1 MSKASVILYITVG
14 ILVLFLVSYS
24 PKNKTDHDHH
34 HHGGGH
40 NQHHRLK
47 LRSSFNF
54 KPTRHDPIPFDPLVA
69 DMERRRDDKE
79 WERQHVDHSHPELA
93 THDPAPGHESQPEW
107 EDFMDAEDYL
117 NDEEKFNVTDRLIS
131 LFPKLDVSPTDG
143 FVTESELTE
152 WNMQSSAKEVMH
164 RTQRDMDVHDR
175 NNDGFISFSEY
186 EPPSWVRNS
195 GELTRVCV
203 LLAIFMQDLLDE

>member
-1 MSKASVILYITVG
+1 MLC
-14 ILVLFLVSYS
+14 
-24 PKNKTDHDHH
+24 
-34 HHGGGH
+34 
-40 NQHHRLK
+40 
-47 LRSSFNF
+47 
-54 KPTRHDPIPFDPLVA
+54 
-69 DMERRRDDKE
+69 
-79 WERQHVDHSHPELA
+79 
-93 THDPAPGHESQPEW
+93 
-107 EDFMDAEDYL
+107 
-117 NDEEKFNVTDRLIS
+117 RLIS

-175 NNDGFISFSEY
+175 NKDGFISFSEY